1 MRAGK
6 TGCSLSGAASPRSAS
21 RLILGLAARMLP
33 LALLRAAAPPARPN
47 RARLCR
53 HCFGRRQSCW
63 VYVNSQAATSRS
75 HHNIHGVTKPVKT
88 AARVP
93 EPCGDEPWCQ
103 PSSLAADPSIRVWL
117 LIRLKN
123 GHSAPTLGVLSV
135 AAACT
140 SHATGPV
147 ELATRCER
155 EKYVLASVA
164 LASPRSASRSRT
176 RHAARHSSSALLR
189 ATSRVLRR

>member
-1 MRAGK
+1 
-6 TGCSLSGAASPRSAS
+6 
-21 RLILGLAARMLP
+21 MLQA
-33 LALLRAAAPPARPN
+33 ALLRAAAPPARPN
-47 RARLCR
+47 RARRCR
-53 HCFGRRQSCW
+53 HRFGRRQSCW
-63 VYVNSQAATSRS
+63 VYVNSQAATSRG

-88 AARVP
+88 AARVQQ
-93 EPCGDEPWCQ
+93 PCGDEPWCR
-103 PSSLAADPSIRVWL
+103 PSSLAADPSKR
-117 LIRLKN
+117 

-135 AAACT
+135 TAACT

-155 EKYVLASVA
+155 EKYVLASGA

-189 ATSRVLRR
+189 ATSGVLRR